1 MFGMSNA
8 SPRWKRWL
16 SPWNLLTIAVLVWAG
31 PRLLPHVGALVGV
44 DSGGEAR
51 PEYSVVALDG
61 SALDPVTLRG
71 RVVLVNFWATWC
83 APCVAELPYFAAAD
97 GTFRDKGVRFVGLS
111 LDNFTYD
118 NWQEISVGTMKERGV
133 RYANFA
139 VDADPE
145 QFVRWFAEEWSG
157 AIPAT
162 FYFDSKGNKIGQHL
176 REVTRE
182 ELEADIRRLLEA
194 LPPAGN

>member
-1 MFGMSNA
+1 M
-8 SPRWKRWL
+8 K
-16 SPWNLLTIAVLVWAG
+16 
-31 PRLLPHVGALVGV
+31 LLPLIASMLILFSAVAFLRADNAAPEPAPEKKVYSFPKEGDPLRAIKMDEIQELVQHH
-44 DSGGEAR
+44 DSEIL
-51 PEYSVVALDG
+51 V
-61 SALDPVTLRG
+61 
-71 RVVLVNFWATWC
+71 VNFWATWC

-97 GTFRDKGVRFVGLS
+97 DTFRDKGVRIVGLS
-111 LDNFTYD
+111 LDNFTYEAE
-118 NWQEISVGTMKERGV
+118 WQQISAATMKERGV

-176 REVTRE
+176 RDVTRE
-182 ELEADIRRLLEA
+182 ELEADITRFLEA
-194 LPPAGN
+194 AAAAKADPAE